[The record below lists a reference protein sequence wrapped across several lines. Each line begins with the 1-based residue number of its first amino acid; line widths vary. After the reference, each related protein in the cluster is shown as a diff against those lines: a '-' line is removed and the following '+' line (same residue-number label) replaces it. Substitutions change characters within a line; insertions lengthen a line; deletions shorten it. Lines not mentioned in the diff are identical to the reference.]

1 MRGVS
6 IAWLL
11 LLVAAAAPKA
21 KEEFAFIENDRARL
35 GVKLTSGAAIGHFS
49 AVDSDRN
56 LLNHFD
62 HGRLVQQSYYGDED
76 GSRWNKQ
83 PWRWNP
89 VQGGDWRGTAA
100 TVLELKREKTT
111 LYAKTRPRH
120 WASGADL
127 PDVTMEQ
134 WITLD
139 GPAAHV
145 RYRMTYTGEKRHKPR
160 PQELPAV
167 FIQPDLSTFVLYD
180 GKHPWTGKDVS
191 RSKPGWPNE
200 SRKMTE
206 NWAAY
211 VDEKDFGVGAYVPVA
226 DELTCYRY
234 KGGNNSDCSYF
245 APVKT
250 FAITPGLAF
259 EYDVYLTF
267 GTVDQIRARF
277 AEIRAKRPQ

>member
-1 MRGVS
+1 MRALPV
-6 IAWLL
+6 AWLL
-11 LLVAAAAPKA
+11 LLVAAGAPTA
-21 KEEFAFIENDRARL
+21 KDDFVFIENDEVRL
-35 GVKLTSGAAIGHFS
+35 GVKRSSGAAIGHFS
-49 AVDSDRN
+49 PVESRRN

-76 GSRWNKQ
+76 GSLWNKQ

-100 TVLELKREKTT
+100 TVLELKGEKTT

-134 WITLD
+134 WISLD
-139 GPAAHV
+139 GPTARV
-145 RYRMTYTGEKRHKPR
+145 RYRMTYAGQKHHKPR
-160 PQELPAV
+160 HQELPAV
-167 FIQPDLSTFVLYD
+167 FVQPDLATLVLYD
-180 GKHPWTGKDVS
+180 GREPWTGKDLS

-211 VDEKDFGVGAYVPVA
+211 VDDKDFGLGAYVPIA

-234 KGGNNSDCSYF
+234 KGGGNSDCSYF

-250 FAITPGLAF
+250 FAITPGLVF
-259 EYDVYLTF
+259 EYDVYLTI
-267 GTVDQIRARF
+267 GRPDQIRAAF
-277 AEIRAKRPQ
+277 AGIRAKMAP